1 MPLAN
6 IIPFELPLPHILPTI
21 EGNVDYRDFRD
32 QLLRIDA
39 LVDILATVNPNIK
52 NETRAA
58 RRTALVHTAL
68 KDGIDIIQIL
78 VRTFN
83 IR

>member
-1 MPLAN
+1 MSPKKTQPAA
-6 IIPFELPLPHILPTI
+6 IITLPINDDL
-21 EGNVDYRDFRD
+21 
-32 QLLRIDA
+32 LLRIDA

-58 RRTALVHTAL
+58 RRTALINSAL
-68 KDGIDIIQIL
+68 NDGVDIIQIL

>member
-1 MPLAN
+1 MPPKNAQSDAVITLA
-6 IIPFELPLPHILPTI
+6 IPA
-21 EGNVDYRDFRD
+21 D

>member
-1 MPLAN
+1 MSPKKTQPAA
-6 IIPFELPLPHILPTI
+6 IITLPINDDL
-21 EGNVDYRDFRD
+21 
-32 QLLRIDA
+32 LLRIDA
-39 LVDILATVNPNIK
+39 LVDILATVNPNLK

-58 RRTALVHTAL
+58 RRTALINSAL
-68 KDGIDIIQIL
+68 NDGVDIIQIL